1 MTPKLWTAQE
11 YHQKLLAPVGEVVI
25 GMERTG
31 IPVDRACLTDIER
44 RMSDRATELRRE
56 LADWAPA
63 DINWNSWQQLAEWM
77 HGSWEQENDRL
88 QVEHQVW
95 EPYHG
100 CSRGLGMEPSPYCKK
115 GEVPDDKISTDDRAL
130 EWLAGHNPAHR
141 APITALRQLRQC
153 ERMGRYARDWLDKA
167 ICHNDGTWRLHPSFG
182 LATDHDTRPGAVT
195 GRFGV
200 KNPPLNQVP
209 RNPAKDPAGMR
220 AAFVPPPGMRL
231 IVIDYAQ
238 LEVVIIA
245 HLIATLFGD
254 SDPLVQRVRANKDVH
269 GPLAHYIFGELMGDP
284 AVKAID
290 PEAMKKHRP
299 DLRDLGK
306 VAIYRANYGGNTA
319 MGYAYS
325 TFLPDGNPLGLERG
339 ELLVDGLA
347 GFYPGVIQY
356 QHFIRQLI
364 ERVAYI
370 VTLFGRWQP
379 LPNAKSQQKAWRNR
393 AWRQALN
400 YPMQGGGQEIMALA
414 LIKIA
419 ADDLLREL
427 GFVLSLVVHDEIV
440 GWAPEAVADQVLACV
455 MHWMTT
461 VVELLCPLRAEG
473 HHGPN
478 WKACK

>member
-1 MTPKLWTAQE
+1 
-11 YHQKLLAPVGEVVI
+11 
-25 GMERTG
+25 
-31 IPVDRACLTDIER
+31 
-44 RMSDRATELRRE
+44 
-56 LADWAPA
+56 
-63 DINWNSWQQLAEWM
+63 
-77 HGSWEQENDRL
+77 
-88 QVEHQVW
+88 
-95 EPYHG
+95 
-100 CSRGLGMEPSPYCKK
+100 
-115 GEVPDDKISTDDRAL
+115 
-130 EWLAGHNPAHR
+130 
-141 APITALRQLRQC
+141 
-153 ERMGRYARDWLDKA
+153 
-167 ICHNDGTWRLHPSFG
+167 
-182 LATDHDTRPGAVT
+182 
-195 GRFGV
+195 
-200 KNPPLNQVP
+200 
-209 RNPAKDPAGMR
+209 MR

-245 HLIATLFGD
+245 HLIATLFGAD
-254 SDPLVQRVRANKDVH
+254 DPLVTRVRANKDVH

-319 MGYAYS
+319 MGYAFS

-379 LPNAKSQQKAWRNR
+379 LPNAKSQQKSWRNR

-440 GWAPEAVADQVLACV
+440 GWAPENVADQVLARV

-473 HHGPN
+473 HHGTN
-478 WKACK
+478 WKNCK

>member
-1 MTPKLWTAQE
+1 MLPQLWSAHE
-11 YHQKLLAPVGEVVI
+11 YHANLLAPVGEVVI

-31 IPVDRACLTDIER
+31 VPVDREVLQDIDT
-44 RMSDRATELRRE
+44 RMTARAEELRRE
-56 LADWAPA
+56 LHDWCPR
-63 DINWNSWQQLAEWM
+63 DINWASWQQLAEWF
-77 HGSWEQENDRL
+77 HGTWQDEAEG
-88 QVEHQVW
+88 E
-95 EPYHG
+95 EGTMYG

-141 APITALRQLRQC
+141 APIAALRSLRQC
-153 ERMGRYARDWLDKA
+153 ERMGRYARDWLEKA
-167 ICHNDGTWRLHPSFG
+167 LPHPDGTWRLHPSFG

-220 AAFVPPPGMRL
+220 RAFVPPPGKRL

-245 HLIATLFGD
+245 HLIATLFGED
-254 SDPLVQRVRANKDVH
+254 DPLVQRVRANKDVH
-269 GPLAHYIFGELMGDP
+269 GPLAHYIFGELMGDE

-319 MGYAYS
+319 LGYAYS
-325 TFLPDGNPLGLERG
+325 TFLPDGNPLGEARG
-339 ELLVDGLA
+339 QLLVDGLA
-347 GFYPGVIQY
+347 GFYPGVLKY
-356 QHFIRQLI
+356 QGFIRQFI
-364 ERVAYI
+364 ERAAYI

-379 LPNAKSQQKAWRNR
+379 LPNAKSTQKSWRNR

-414 LIKIA
+414 LVSIA
-419 ADDLLREL
+419 KDPEL
-427 GFVLSLVVHDEIV
+427 KAMGFELSLVVHDEIV
-440 GWAPEAVADQVLACV
+440 GWAPEDFADTCRTIVERHMTSAVR
-455 MHWMTT
+455 
-461 VVELLCPLRAEG
+461 LLCPLRAEG
-473 HHGPN
+473 HTGAN
-478 WKACK
+478 WKEAK